1 MKKTVL
7 LLVALLTC
15 TIMQA
20 QEYTP
25 GESINFSIQCLGFD
39 PKPIG
44 VPLPKSPNNPPV
56 VYQED
61 NVLYFVGDHSSY
73 TLILRDEDG
82 ELVYSTFVSSTT
94 TSVILPAWLE
104 GDYELQLYPTGL
116 NYYFYGW
123 IEL

>member
-1 MKKTVL
+1 MKKAVL
-7 LLVALLTC
+7 YLVALLTC
-15 TIMQA
+15 TTMQA
-20 QEYTP
+20 QGYTP
-25 GESINFSIQCLGFD
+25 GESIDFSVQCLEFD

-44 VPLPKSPNNPPV
+44 VPLPKSPYDFPV

-61 NVLYFVGDHSSY
+61 NVLYFVGDHLSY

-82 ELVYSTFVSSTT
+82 ELVYTAFVSSAT
-94 TSVILPAWLE
+94 TSIILPAWLE

-116 NYYFYGW
+116 DYYFYGW